1 MSQVSFQPGRP
12 SDSLDVLRM
21 YAIASRVVCAEPG
34 SMELVTRSL
43 AAMASH
49 LVPPESLAA
58 VDCQDLWRV
67 FARVA
72 SHPKPFLR
80 QEASKAVYRDLDSI
94 GQRLH
99 LAPLPPWS
107 QLPQEYVEAG
117 AADSEDTQ
125 VEGMSLAAIS
135 EEARRLHQGLGAGE
149 SLEGKQVLGLL
160 SQLHGADMAQLL
172 RFLQSSGRV
181 NRGELSMLERA
192 RATGH
197 QLSSEDEILIE
208 VLERVGVWLVQH
220 TS

>member
-1 MSQVSFQPGRP
+1 MAELSFHPGRP
-12 SDSLDVLRM
+12 SDSHEVLRI
-21 YAIASRVVCAEPG
+21 YAIASRVVCAEPE

-43 AAMASH
+43 QDMASH

-58 VDCQDLWRV
+58 GDCEHLWKV

-72 SHPKPFLR
+72 KHPKPFLR
-80 QEASKAVYRDLDSI
+80 QEASKALYRDLDSI

-107 QLPQEYVEAG
+107 QLPEMLDNHEA
-117 AADSEDTQ
+117 EDTA
-125 VEGMSLAAIS
+125 VEGLSLEAVAQ
-135 EEARRLHQGLGAGE
+135 EARRLHQELGAGE
-149 SLEGKQVLGLL
+149 SLDSAKVLELL
-160 SQLHGADMAQLL
+160 SRMHPVDTGQLL
-172 RFLQSSGRV
+172 KLLQSSGRLS
-181 NRGELSMLERA
+181 RGELSMLDRA

-197 QLSSEDEILIE
+197 KLTSEDEILIE